1 MLKPVFRKKPGGMSD
16 SVAASHVNLD
26 LQGLSKDKKEGRRR
40 ALLAKS
46 WVFAANMESLSS
58 WRCSTLE
65 QDSP

>member
-46 WVFAANMESLSS
+46 
-58 WRCSTLE
+58 
-65 QDSP
+65 